1 MNLPNTGSPQL
12 QSIFHIGM
20 ATPLAHRSR
29 KASPAPPS
37 DQTTRHPKL
46 VSAAPGREGWRS
58 KAARLSPL
66 HRGSGYSSGF
76 PPFPPLSPHLCLRS
90 LPVDRSRELLLASS
104 RWVGSEGRGEA
115 TGASTTVSGFLAIQ
129 FGIHKSVS
137 CTLKTTRQSHK
148 WYFTPTTRTLR

>member
-1 MNLPNTGSPQL
+1 MEIKGSASVSTAQRLWL
-12 QSIFHIGM
+12 QFWFPSIPTS
-20 ATPLAHRSR
+20 TP
-29 KASPAPPS
+29 PP
-37 DQTTRHPKL
+37 
-46 VSAAPGREGWRS
+46 
-58 KAARLSPL
+58 
-66 HRGSGYSSGF
+66 
-76 PPFPPLSPHLCLRS
+76 PHLCLRS

-148 WYFTPTTRTLR
+148 WYFISTTRTLR